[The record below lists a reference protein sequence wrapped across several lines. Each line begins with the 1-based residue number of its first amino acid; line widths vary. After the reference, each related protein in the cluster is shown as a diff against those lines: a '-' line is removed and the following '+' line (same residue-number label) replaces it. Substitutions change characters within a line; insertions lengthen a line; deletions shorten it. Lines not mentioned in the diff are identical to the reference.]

1 MAALAYVLLPI
12 SGMMAF
18 FSQGSARVRFHG
30 AQAVAF
36 GLVWPL
42 VLYGCSTLSST
53 ATQIAFAL
61 GAIVW
66 LMLIATAAAGRD
78 LRLPLLGPL
87 CARAVGEAGAR

>member
-18 FSQGSARVRFHG
+18 FSQGSFRVRFHG

-42 VLYGCSTLSST
+42 VLYGSSALSAT
-53 ATQIAFAL
+53 VTQITFVL
-61 GAIVW
+61 GAVIW
-66 LMLIATAAAGRD
+66 LALIATAATGRD
-78 LRLPLLGPL
+78 LRLPLLGSF
-87 CARAVGEAGAR
+87 CARAAGGGDVR